1 MNHELTQ
8 LFSILSETER
18 LLAENYKLMAT
29 EIEMIVPLNVFV
41 LPGKDGFENNRARV
55 VNDGRSGES
64 VCHSAGSKRS
74 REEDTD
80 SEASSY
86 GT

>member
-1 MNHELTQ
+1 M
-8 LFSILSETER
+8 
-18 LLAENYKLMAT
+18 
-29 EIEMIVPLNVFV
+29 FV
-41 LPGKDGFENNRARV
+41 LPGNDGFENNRAGV
-55 VNDGRSGES
+55 VYAGRSGES

-74 REEDTD
+74 REDTD

>member
-18 LLAENYKLMAT
+18 FLAENYKLMAT
-29 EIEMIVPLNVFV
+29 EIEMIVPLNGFV
-41 LPGKDGFENNRARV
+41 LPGNDGFENNRAGV
-55 VNDGRSGES
+55 VYAGRSGES

-74 REEDTD
+74 SREE
-80 SEASSY
+80 
-86 GT
+86 GGHRQ